1 MTMRVDDTSIDK
13 TEIKNALETGDSDKF
28 SEAIVKNIVANNEAM
43 QNKIINEAKTFN
55 IENADA
61 SILAQRGFK
70 PLTAEERKFYNEVK
84 DKHSF
89 EGLELPKTVFERV
102 FDDLQKKHPLLSEI
116 DFQNVTGVSEWVI
129 RVDDVEAA
137 WWGPLCDEIKKKL
150 DTGFKIIKT
159 DLYKVS
165 AYVPVCK
172 AMLALGPEWLDR
184 YVRAILTESIALAM
198 EKAIIAGD
206 GQDGPVGITKKI
218 ADVSD
223 GVHKDKEAV
232 ALADFSPESI
242 GTSILAPLSKG
253 KSGLGRL
260 ILVVNPTDYYA
271 KFYSLFNIQDEH
283 GVYHQQNLPFDGKVI
298 VSDYMPEGK
307 LVVGEAKNYFMGV
320 GSALKIEHSDE
331 YRFLEDQRVYI
342 AKQYANGRPRK
353 DEDFIVF
360 DISNTELKKAPK
372 TTGKP
377 AASEVPG
384 A

>member
-1 MTMRVDDTSIDK
+1 MTMRLNEQVVDK
-13 TEIKNALETGDSDKF
+13 TEIKNALESGDADKF
-28 SEAIVKNIVANNEAM
+28 SEAIVKNIIANNEVV
-43 QNKIINEAKTFN
+43 QERLIDEAKTFN
-55 IENADA
+55 VENADA
-61 SILAQRGFK
+61 SVLAQRGFQ

-102 FDDLQKKHPLLSEI
+102 FDGLQKEHPLLSEI
-116 DFQNVTGVSEWVI
+116 DFQNVTGVSDWVI

-150 DTGFKIIKT
+150 DTAFKIIKT
-159 DLYKVS
+159 DLFKVS

-172 AMLALGPEWLDR
+172 AMLALVPEWLDR

-206 GQDGPVGITKKI
+206 GKDGPVGITKKL

-242 GTSILAPLSKG
+242 GTSILAPLSQG

-260 ILVVNPTDYYA
+260 ILVVNPTDYYS
-271 KFYSLFNIQDEH
+271 KFYSLFNIQDEY
-283 GVYHQQNLPFDGKVI
+283 GVYRQQNLPFDGRVI
-298 VSDYMPEGK
+298 VSDYMPAGK

-320 GSALKIEHSDE
+320 GSSLKIEHSDE

-342 AKQYANGRPRK
+342 AKQYANGQPRK

-360 DISNTELKKAPK
+360 DITNTKLKKEAE
-372 TTGKP
+372 
-377 AASEVPG
+377 AVPG
-384 A
+384 V

>member
-1 MTMRVDDTSIDK
+1 MTMLLEQNTVDQ
-13 TEIKNALETGDSDKF
+13 TEIKAALESGNTDVF
-28 SEAIVKNIVANNEAM
+28 AETIVKNIVANNEAM
-43 QNKIINEAKTFN
+43 QDKIINEAKTFN

-61 SILAQRGFK
+61 SILAQRGFQ

-89 EGLELPKTVFERV
+89 EGLELPRTVFERV
-102 FDDLQKKHPLLSEI
+102 FDDLQKEHPILSEI
-116 DFQNVTGVSEWVI
+116 DFNNVTGVSEWII
-129 RVDDVEAA
+129 RVDDVEEA

-150 DTGFKIIKT
+150 DTGFDVIKT

-172 AMLALGPEWLDR
+172 AMLDLGPEWLDR

-218 ADVSD
+218 ADVS
-223 GVHKDKEAV
+223 GGAHQDKEAK
-232 ALADFSPESI
+232 ALSDFSPESI
-242 GTSILAPLSKG
+242 GAEILAPLAKG
-253 KSGLGRL
+253 KRSLGRL
-260 ILVVNPTDYYA
+260 LLVVNPADYYS

-298 VSDYMPEGK
+298 VSDYIDEGK
-307 LVVGEAKNYFMGV
+307 MAVGEAKNYFMAI
-320 GSALKIEHSDE
+320 GSALKIQHSDE

-342 AKQYANGRPRK
+342 AKQYANGQPRK

-360 DISNTELKKAPK
+360 DISETKLKKEVEASE
-372 TTGKP
+372 
-377 AASEVPG
+377 ASEVPG
-384 A
+384 V

>member
-223 GVHKDKEAV
+223 GVHQDKEAV

-271 KFYSLFNIQDEH
+271 KFYSLFNIQDEY
-283 GVYHQQNLPFDGKVI
+283 GVYHQQNIPFDGKVI
-298 VSDYMPEGK
+298 VSDYMPAGK
-307 LVVGEAKNYFMGV
+307 MAVGEAKNYFMGV

-342 AKQYANGRPRK
+342 AKQYANGQPRK

-360 DISNTELKKAPK
+360 DISKTELKKAPK

>member
-28 SEAIVKNIVANNEAM
+28 SEAIVKNIVANNEAI
-43 QNKIINEAKTFN
+43 QERLINEAKTFN

-102 FDDLQKKHPLLSEI
+102 FDDLQKEHPLLSEI
-116 DFQNVTGVSEWVI
+116 NFQNVTGVSEWVI

-223 GVHKDKEAV
+223 GIHQDKEAI
-232 ALADFSPESI
+232 ALADFSPASI

-283 GVYHQQNLPFDGKVI
+283 GVYRQQNLPFDGKVI
-298 VSDYMPEGK
+298 VSDYMPAGK

-342 AKQYANGRPRK
+342 AKQYANGQPRK

-360 DISNTELKKAPK
+360 DITNTKLKKEAE
-372 TTGKP
+372 T
-377 AASEVPG
+377 VPG
-384 A
+384 V

>member
-1 MTMRVDDTSIDK
+1 MTMLLENPTIDK
-13 TEIKNALETGDSDKF
+13 TEIKNALESGDADTF
-28 SEAIVKNIVANNEAM
+28 AEVVVKNIVANNEAI
-43 QNKIINEAKTFN
+43 QERLINEAKTFS

-61 SILAQRGFK
+61 AVLAQRGFQ
-70 PLTAEERKFYNEVK
+70 PLTAEERRYYNEVK

-102 FDDLQKKHPLLSEI
+102 FDDLQKEHPLLSEI
-116 DFQNVTGVSEWVI
+116 NFQNVTGVTEWVI

-159 DLYKVS
+159 NLYKVS

-206 GQDGPVGITKKI
+206 GQDGPVGIIKKLEN
-218 ADVSD
+218 VSE
-223 GVHKDKEAV
+223 GKHTDKEAV

-242 GTSILAPLSKG
+242 GSSILAPLAKG
-253 KSGLGRL
+253 KSSLGRL
-260 ILVVNPTDYYA
+260 ILVINSQDFFN
-271 KFYSLFNIQDEH
+271 KFYSLFNIQDED
-283 GVYHQQNLPFDGKVI
+283 GLYHKQNLPFDGKVI
-298 VSDYMPEGK
+298 VSDFMPEGK
-307 LVVGEAKNYFMGV
+307 MAVGEAKNYFMGI
-320 GSALKIEHSDE
+320 SSTLKIEHSDE

-342 AKQYANGRPRK
+342 AKQYANGQPRK

-360 DISNTELKKAPK
+360 DISKTALKKAA
-372 TTGKP
+372 T
-377 AASEVPG
+377 PG